1 MMTSRYTD
9 VQFFNSEMN
18 DITKITVI
26 SDTHGI
32 IDDEITSVLSDSD
45 IIVHAGDIMST
56 SIIKKLKTYCKRVI
70 AVAGNNDLPERY
82 SAKEDKKIIS
92 ELKTVEQFSINNELV
107 TVEHGDRFGNHPS
120 HDDLRMA
127 YPNSKLIIYGHTHN
141 QVCDK
146 STTPWVVNP
155 GAAGHTRNNDG
166 GPCYMQILIDNDDW
180 EIQSHCIK

>member
-1 MMTSRYTD
+1 MMTLRYMD
-9 VQFFNSEMN
+9 VQFFNSEMH

-127 YPNSKLIIYGHTHN
+127 YPDSKLIIYGHTHN

-180 EIQSHCIK
+180 EIKSHCIK

>member
-1 MMTSRYTD
+1 MKTLRYMD
-9 VQFFNSEMN
+9 AQFFNSDMN

-45 IIVHAGDIMST
+45 VIVHAGDIMST

-127 YPNSKLIIYGHTHN
+127 YPDSKLIIYGHTHN

>member
-127 YPNSKLIIYGHTHN
+127 YPDSKLIIYGHTHN

>member
-107 TVEHGDRFGNHPS
+107 TVEHGDRFGNHPA
-120 HDDLRMA
+120 HDDLRIA
-127 YPNSKLIIYGHTHN
+127 YPDSKLIIYGHTHN

>member
-127 YPNSKLIIYGHTHN
+127 YPDSKLIIYGHTHN

-155 GAAGHTRNNDG
+155 GAAGHTRTNDG

>member
-1 MMTSRYTD
+1 MTSRYTD

-120 HDDLRMA
+120 HDDLRIA
-127 YPNSKLIIYGHTHN
+127 YPDSKLIIYGHTHN

>member
-1 MMTSRYTD
+1 MMMLRYMD
-9 VQFFNSEMN
+9 VQFFNSEMH

-32 IDDEITSVLSDSD
+32 IDDEITSVLNGSD

-127 YPNSKLIIYGHTHN
+127 YPDSKLIIYGHTHN

>member
-45 IIVHAGDIMST
+45 VIVHAGDIMST

-92 ELKTVEQFSINNELV
+92 ELKTVEQFSVNNELL

-127 YPNSKLIIYGHTHN
+127 YPDSKLIIYGHTHN

-166 GPCYMQILIDNDDW
+166 GPCYMQILIDNDNW
-180 EIQSHCIK
+180 EIKSHCIK

>member
-120 HDDLRMA
+120 HDDLRIA
-127 YPNSKLIIYGHTHN
+127 YPDSKLIIYGHTHN

>member
-1 MMTSRYTD
+1 MTLRYMD
-9 VQFFNSEMN
+9 VQFFNSEMH

-32 IDDEITSVLSDSD
+32 IDDEITSVLNGSD

-127 YPNSKLIIYGHTHN
+127 YPDSKLIIYGHTHN

-180 EIQSHCIK
+180 EIQSHCIKQ